1 MSHDKLMEA
10 TLAAMTGKRAAD
22 VSDLIAEETI
32 EEAKEV
38 LSRFGSDKL
47 KQNMINLAQQKG
59 LKVKDMGDKI
69 EVSGAAKKVM
79 DLTLAAQKSDVKVEH
94 VEEAKID
101 MEEMCEDCGEEPC
114 VCDEV
119 EENYTDKQDASYR
132 EPPVKS
138 LKKMKQR
145 RAAEKGKKRPDPLR
159 NAKPIKFES
168 VDEAAKQGP
177 SDETRDTFDK
187 QLSTRKGEKD
197 FVDAHEVET
206 QEDSAQEKPEPA
218 KDVKKS
224 PARKGDKTVQESFE
238 ALRTVEEA
246 IEEAVGA
253 DKTSTESF
261 WVAVGKALKNSSVIS
276 DEVKKELAFENP
288 KGTNSTMAVN
298 LWGNVKRGMRKGLG
312 LKARKSTNESVEL
325 DEAFSDS
332 QIAKLKKE
340 YEPLRNKR
348 ISVANANKLQS
359 VINKFANDKD
369 ALEQIYAADIPFVS
383 VTAMTTLMI
392 KHDYKA
398 ADLNKLM
405 EEADLVEAAR
415 EAFEAGEETFVF
427 EGKTYAVKPK
437 KEKLDPVG
445 KEDDDIDNDGDT
457 DDTDKYLKSRRK
469 AIDKAMDEDLSEGGA
484 GNLIETEADFKK
496 IDAMYQK
503 LEKAIARNSRHVKRF
518 IMENPSAE
526 QKLDMAREE
535 LRQSEMSFRM
545 IIHNPDDSLNE
556 GGAGNL
562 IETEADFKK
571 IDAMYQKL
579 IKAIAKNSRHVKR
592 FIMENPSAKE
602 KLDMAREELRQ
613 SEMSFRMIIHNPD
626 DSLND

>member
-1 MSHDKLMEA
+1 
-10 TLAAMTGKRAAD
+10 
-22 VSDLIAEETI
+22 
-32 EEAKEV
+32 
-38 LSRFGSDKL
+38 
-47 KQNMINLAQQKG
+47 
-59 LKVKDMGDKI
+59 
-69 EVSGAAKKVM
+69 
-79 DLTLAAQKSDVKVEH
+79 
-94 VEEAKID
+94 
-101 MEEMCEDCGEEPC
+101 MEEMCEACGEEPC
-114 VCDEV
+114 VCEDKDE
-119 EENYTDKQDASYR
+119 E
-132 EPPVKS
+132 
-138 LKKMKQR
+138 
-145 RAAEKGKKRPDPLR
+145 
-159 NAKPIKFES
+159 ES
-168 VDEAAKQGP
+168 VEEAAKQGP
-177 SDETRDTFDK
+177 SDETRDTYEK

-206 QEDSAQEKPEPA
+206 QEDPAQEKPEPA

-246 IEEAVGA
+246 IEEAIGA
-253 DKTSTESF
+253 DKTATESF
-261 WVAVGKALKNSSVIS
+261 WVAVGKALKNSSLIS

-332 QIAKLKKE
+332 QIARLKKE
-340 YEPLRNKR
+340 YEPLRTKKISLDHNK
-348 ISVANANKLQS
+348 KLNS
-359 VINKFANDKD
+359 VIDKISHDKD
-369 ALEQIYAADIPFVS
+369 ALEKLYKADIPFVTQS
-383 VTAMTTLMI
+383 AMVALML
-392 KHDYKA
+392 KHNYKA
-398 ADLNKLM
+398 ADFNKLM

-415 EAFEAGEETFVF
+415 AAFEAGEESFVF

-457 DDTDKYLKSRRK
+457 DDTDKYLKNRRK

-503 LEKAIARNSRHVKRF
+503 LEKAIA
-518 IMENPSAE
+518 
-526 QKLDMAREE
+526 
-535 LRQSEMSFRM
+535 
-545 IIHNPDDSLNE
+545 
-556 GGAGNL
+556 
-562 IETEADFKK
+562 
-571 IDAMYQKL
+571 
-579 IKAIAKNSRHVKR
+579 KNSRH
-592 FIMENPSAKE
+592 MENPSAKE